1 MSGGFAS
8 MVSAAVVLGLREAMG
23 TTRYAAWGWRIAFLI
38 VVPPSLFA
46 SYLMHRSTPES
57 NDYAKRDGHVE
68 GEDDCVEGSPILG
81 VADRKYETMPNDQ
94 LLDAQS
100 CGGGGVEDGA
110 SGDRHGKNGSES
122 MTPIWLLISV
132 LIFSVFAIVAFNNL
146 NVYLVDFVQTDYGVS
161 ANMSTLMV
169 IVGKGVQ
176 VLMTPFAAFTA
187 DIKGWYWTSAFGGA
201 LCTVLAVP
209 MMAAGVIGGVPVV
222 WIFVSFLL
230 PIVSTFW
237 ITNAPLLATSVFSVE
252 RRSQGTSMV
261 LAMSAAMA
269 GFFPLLMDFIP
280 NIYVKGAVLAV
291 VAAFGTIGILWI
303 RNRAKSGKVII
314 YQRPELY

>member
-57 NDYAKRDGHVE
+57 NNYAKRDGHVE
-68 GEDDCVEGSPILG
+68 GEDDCAEGSPILG
-81 VADRKYETMPNDQ
+81 VADRKYETMPNDP
-94 LLDAQS
+94 LLQNAQS
-100 CGGGGVEDGA
+100 RGGGGVEDGA
-110 SGDRHGKNGSES
+110 SEDPHDKVGGA
-122 MTPIWLLISV
+122 TLIWLLISV
-132 LIFSVFAIVAFNNL
+132 LIFSQFAIAAFNIL
-146 NVYLVDFVQTDYGVS
+146 NVYLVDFVQTDYGVG

-176 VLMTPFAAFTA
+176 VLMTPFAAITA
-187 DIKGWYWTSAFGGA
+187 DIKGWFWTCAFGGA

-209 MMAAGVIGGVPVV
+209 MMAAGILGGVPAV
-222 WIFVSFLL
+222 WVLVSIVL
-230 PIVSTFW
+230 PFVSTFW
-237 ITNAPLLATSVFSVE
+237 ILNAPLLATSVFSVE

-261 LAMSAAMA
+261 LAVSAAMA
-269 GFFPLLMDFIP
+269 GFFPLLMDLIP
-280 NIYVKGAVLAV
+280 NIYTKGGVLAII
-291 VAAFGTIGILWI
+291 AFFGTIGILWI
-303 RNRAKSGKVII
+303 RNRAKRGKIII